1 MKNIKVHAK
10 SFSYYFVDFFMSV
23 LAGLGI
29 TLLFDIPIKLIQELN
44 TNLGHFVIH
53 FIGMCV
59 ILYFRSYR
67 RSYHVNSYTYT
78 FQFKKV
84 LLFVGMVFVSQV
96 LLVLILGV
104 KNGGHAVY
112 IAGPSRWLA
121 TYVLS
126 VYDTTEISQYT
137 MYRQL
142 NWLFMILLDVIV
154 YAPIM
159 ILGEYWGYKK
169 HSTETATAK
178 TNER

>member
-29 TLLFDIPIKLIQELN
+29 TLLLDTPIKLIRDLN
-44 TNLGHFVIH
+44 MGLGQFLIH
-53 FIGMCV
+53 FLGMCV
-59 ILYFRSYR
+59 VLYFRSYR
-67 RSYHVNSYTYT
+67 RSYHANSYTYT

-121 TYVLS
+121 KYILS
-126 VYDTTEISQYT
+126 VCDTTEISQYT

-142 NWLFMILLDVIV
+142 NWLFMILLDVLV

-169 HSTETATAK
+169 HSKEITTAK